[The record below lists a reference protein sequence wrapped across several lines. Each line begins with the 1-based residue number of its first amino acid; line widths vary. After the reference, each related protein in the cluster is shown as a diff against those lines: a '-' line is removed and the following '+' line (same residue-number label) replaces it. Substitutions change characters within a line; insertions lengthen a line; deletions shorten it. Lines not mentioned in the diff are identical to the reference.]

1 MSKETFS
8 REKPKTVAELI
19 AELSKL
25 DPNMRV
31 MVQGYESGLHDCDVP
46 EIRTA
51 EVNANPDEDWF
62 FGPHNEL
69 FDGQKRTENSID
81 VVLIGR
87 YCCKD

>member
-31 MVQGYESGLHDCDVP
+31 MVRGYEEGLHDCDVP
-46 EIRTA
+46 EIRA
-51 EVNANPDEDWF
+51 VRINANPDGDWF
-62 FGPHNEL
+62 FGPHELL
-69 FDGQKRTENSID
+69 FDGQNRTEDSID
-81 VVLIGR
+81 AVLIGR
-87 YCCKD
+87 YPDKD